1 MILGLRVS
9 QRLPGGCKAQRVLL
23 GFVCMILTT
32 GPSRADDKHKYDVSV
47 LGIRATTKN
56 SEVSAELR
64 PIAEQLKKQFRYTG
78 FKLERRQDG
87 KVDQAKTFTATLVAG
102 YKVKVTPAER
112 KDHKIALTVEVTRRE
127 DERERRLL
135 RTTVKLNSGKY
146 YLQGGSGWKV
156 DPKSEDV
163 LIVAVSAR

>member
-1 MILGLRVS
+1 MAIELRISHRLLGTCEIRGMLIAFAC
-9 QRLPGGCKAQRVLL
+9 LVLL
-23 GFVCMILTT
+23 SSS
-32 GPSRADDKHKYDVSV
+32 SRAEDKPKHDVSV
-47 LGIRATTKN
+47 LAIRATTN
-56 SEVSAELR
+56 NTEVSPELR
-64 PIAEQLKKQFRYTG
+64 PIAEQLRKETKYTG
-78 FKLERRQDG
+78 FKLERKQDG
-87 KVDQAKTFTATLVAG
+87 EVEQGKTFTASLVAG

-112 KDHKIALTVEVTRRE
+112 KDSKIALMVEVTKQE
-127 DERERRLL
+127 DKQERRLL